1 MKINLLIGGFVF
13 ALLVILFTTF
23 IMIGK
28 SMNSDGTIKDHP
40 VVTLIDGCEY
50 LVFENSM
57 KAGNNYS
64 LSVTHKGNCTNH
76 AKGN

>member
-1 MKINLLIGGFVF
+1 MRIDFLIGGVVF
-13 ALLVILFTTF
+13 STLVILFTAYV
-23 IMIGK
+23 IRGK
-28 SMNSDGTIKDHP
+28 SMNPDGTIKDHP

-57 KAGNNYS
+57 RAGNNYS